1 MDDFDKPCRPKTV
14 WQAMKDGFNA
24 NEIAHMWGVSV
35 AVALGMMN
43 RAVPR
48 ASRVK
53 GQLRR
58 TA

>member
-1 MDDFDKPCRPKTV
+1 MGDLDKPCRPRTV

-35 AVALGMMN
+35 VVALGMMN

-53 GQLRR
+53 GRLRK
-58 TA
+58 AA